1 MFDVC
6 TLLGL
11 MDNAGDD
18 SDDDVDEFS
27 HDQRGLQRPLHA
39 RQRPPGPLLSSWLNF
54 TLLDSSTA
62 RTYLEMYVCSVL

>member
-1 MFDVC
+1 MFAVC

-18 SDDDVDEFS
+18 IDAEDMDD

-39 RQRPPGPLLSSWLNF
+39 RQRPAGLQFNLYY
-54 TLLDSSTA
+54 A
-62 RTYLEMYVCSVL
+62 